1 MLTLD
6 YLKAVLNDPKLSL
19 PDITDMDKQVIESA
33 AGYDGI
39 VSLVQTKKI
48 TPIIVLEHNS
58 VGELSVRPGG
68 FMRASQSLWIM
79 KMVGRDADRSA
90 VQVGCFADM
99 KRIIGLLVKHKY
111 DPQLKGW
118 QPESIPYSI
127 RNAGPNFT
135 GYEFT
140 LSFDEDVDLS
150 YDGQKQHS

>member
-1 MLTLD
+1 M
-6 YLKAVLNDPKLSL
+6 LSL
-19 PDITDMDKQVIESA
+19 SYLRQLMQGEITDIDDVEKQVIESA

-39 VSLVQTKKI
+39 VSLVQTKGI

-68 FMRASQSLWIM
+68 FERASQSIWIM
-79 KMVGRDADRSA
+79 KMVGRDDDRAA
-90 VQVGCFADM
+90 VQAWCKGSM
-99 KRIIGLLVKHKY
+99 KRFVSVLVKHKY
-111 DPQLKGW
+111 EPQLESW

-150 YDGQKQHS
+150 YDGQE

>member
-39 VSLVQTKKI
+39 VSLVQTKGI

-68 FMRASQSLWIM
+68 FERASQSIWIM
-79 KMVGRDADRSA
+79 KMVGRDADRTA
-90 VQVGCFADM
+90 VQAWCKRGM
-99 KRIIGLLVKHKY
+99 KRIIKLLVKHIHE
-111 DPQLKGW
+111 PQLKGW

-150 YDGQKQHS
+150 YDGQE

>member
-6 YLKAVLNDPKLSL
+6 YLKTVLNDPKVTL
-19 PDITDMDKQVIESA
+19 PAFSDLKKQVIESA
-33 AGYDGI
+33 AGYNGI
-39 VSLVQTKKI
+39 VSLVQTKGI

-68 FMRASQSLWIM
+68 FVRASQSIWIM

-90 VQVGCFADM
+90 VQAGCFADM
-99 KRIIGLLVKHKY
+99 KRIIKLLVKHIHE
-111 DPQLKGW
+111 PQLIGW

-127 RNAGPNFT
+127 RNAGPDFT

-150 YDGQKQHS
+150 YDGKE

>member
-6 YLKAVLNDPKLSL
+6 YLKSVLADSHKGL
-19 PDITDMDKQVIESA
+19 PAFTDLDKQVIESA

-39 VSLVQTKKI
+39 VSLVQTKGI

-68 FMRASQSLWIM
+68 FENASQSLWIM
-79 KMVGRDADRSA
+79 KMVGRDDDRAA
-90 VQVGCFADM
+90 VQAWCKGCM
-99 KRIIGLLVKHKY
+99 KRIVSLLVKHKEE
-111 DPQLKGW
+111 PQLFGW

-127 RNAGPNFT
+127 RNAGANFT

-140 LSFDEDVDLS
+140 LNFSEDVDLS
-150 YDGQKQHS
+150 YDGQE